1 MVARAVV
8 CLLLAGLPAV
18 CAQWNPKLAAQYLDS
33 RQQEWFAW
41 PRANAGAKPCVSC
54 HTGVTYLMARPAL
67 RKVLGES
74 QPTRYETGLLNS
86 LSERVAK
93 REPAASASIGVE
105 SVLAA
110 LFLGGGQSSASA
122 QALDRMWALQTKEG
136 KAKGA
141 WNWFSLDDDPWEMP
155 ESNFYGATLAAIA
168 VGGAP
173 AEYRAR
179 PEVKERVADLAAFLR
194 AGQESQPLH
203 NRVMLLWASAKLPEV
218 LAADVR
224 KSIVAEVWKRQQ
236 ADGGWTLGSLG
247 PFAVHEKA
255 PRQEGSNAYAT
266 AVVTLVLQR
275 TEGASPKLGK
285 ALAWLRA
292 RQDPEG
298 GYWAAESMNKQYP
311 ADSMEIKFM
320 RDAATAYASLALLEA
335 QAK

>member
-8 CLLLAGLPAV
+8 CLFLAGLPAA
-18 CAQWNPKLAAQYLDS
+18 CAEWNPKLAAQYLDS
-33 RQQEWFAW
+33 RQQEWFSW
-41 PRANAGAKPCVSC
+41 PRANAGAKPCISC
-54 HTGVTYLMARPAL
+54 HTGVTYLMVRPEL

-74 QPTRYETGLLNS
+74 EPTRYETGLLNS
-86 LSERVAK
+86 LRERVAK
-93 REPAASASIGVE
+93 REPATAPSIGVE

-110 LFLGGGQSSASA
+110 LFLGTEAM
-122 QALDRMWALQTKEG
+122 DRMWALQTKDG

-168 VGGAP
+168 VGSAP
-173 AEYRAR
+173 EEYRAQ

-194 AGQESQPLH
+194 SGQEAQPLH

-218 LAADVR
+218 LTGDTR
-224 KSIVAEVWKRQQ
+224 KAIAAEVWKRQQ
-236 ADGGWTLGSLG
+236 ADGGWTMASLG
-247 PFAVHEKA
+247 PFAMHEKA

-275 TEGASPKLGK
+275 TEGSSPKLGK

-292 RQDPEG
+292 RQDPAG
-298 GYWAAESMNKQYP
+298 GYWSAESMSKQYP

-335 QAK
+335 SAK